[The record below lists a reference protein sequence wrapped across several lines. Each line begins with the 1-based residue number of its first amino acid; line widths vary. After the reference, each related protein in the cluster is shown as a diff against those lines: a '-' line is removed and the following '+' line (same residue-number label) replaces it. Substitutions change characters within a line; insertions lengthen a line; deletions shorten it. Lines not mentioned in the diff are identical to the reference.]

1 MRIRKSSIVF
11 LNLPPLEITALKP
24 YFFALPIRS
33 DRLFFLRHKKLKG
46 RIVMAQAND
55 AERKKALD
63 LAVSQIKKQFGD
75 GAIMSLGKHSSEREI
90 AVIKTGALSLD
101 AALGIGGVPRGR
113 VVEIYGPESSGKST
127 LALHIVA
134 NAQRNGG
141 TAAYIDAE
149 HALDPSYA
157 SKIGVNIDNLLISQ
171 PDSGEEALNI
181 AEALARS
188 NAIDVIIIDSVAALV
203 PKSELEGEI
212 GDTHV
217 GLQAR
222 MMSQALRK
230 LTSTLAKS
238 NTCAIFINQI
248 REKIGVMYGN
258 PETTTGGRALKFY
271 SSVRLDIRRTAG
283 IKGNDNNEI
292 GNRVR
297 VKVVKNKMAPPFL
310 SAEFDILFNEGI
322 SRTGTV
328 IDMAAEY
335 NIVDKK
341 GAWFSYKGQ
350 RLGQGREAVREELK
364 NNLSLLEELETLVLQ
379 HFKDKNPTKSKTADI
394 PAEELVEA

>member
-1 MRIRKSSIVF
+1 
-11 LNLPPLEITALKP
+11 
-24 YFFALPIRS
+24 
-33 DRLFFLRHKKLKG
+33 
-46 RIVMAQAND
+46 MAQPTD
-55 AERKKALD
+55 SERKKALD
-63 LAVSQIKKQFGD
+63 LAVGHIKKQFGD
-75 GAIMSLGKHSSEREI
+75 GAIMSLGKHSSDRETS
-90 AVIKTGALSLD
+90 VIKTGALSLD

-113 VVEIYGPESSGKST
+113 VVEIFGPESSGKST

-141 TAAYIDAE
+141 VAVYIDAE
-149 HALDPSYA
+149 HALDPGYA
-157 SKIGVNIDNLLISQ
+157 TKIGVNIDNLLISQ

-188 NAIDVIIIDSVAALV
+188 NAIDVIVIDSVAALV

-271 SSVRLDIRRTAG
+271 SSIRLDIRRTAG
-283 IKGNDNNEI
+283 IKGNDNTEI

-297 VKVVKNKMAPPFL
+297 VKVVKNKMAPPFFSANSIFCSTKGFHVQVQSSIWPQNITL
-310 SAEFDILFNEGI
+310 STRKAPGSAIKP
-322 SRTGTV
+322 SV
-328 IDMAAEY
+328 
-335 NIVDKK
+335 
-341 GAWFSYKGQ
+341 
-350 RLGQGREAVREELK
+350 
-364 NNLSLLEELETLVLQ
+364 
-379 HFKDKNPTKSKTADI
+379 
-394 PAEELVEA
+394 